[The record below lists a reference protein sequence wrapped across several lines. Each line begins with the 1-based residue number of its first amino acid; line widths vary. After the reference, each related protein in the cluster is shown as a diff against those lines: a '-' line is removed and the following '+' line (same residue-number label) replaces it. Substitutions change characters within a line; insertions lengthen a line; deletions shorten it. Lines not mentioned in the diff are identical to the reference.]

1 MNRCSGPLNALVV
14 AVCIAVPA
22 HAKRVDVRSAA
33 ELSSAISAAQAGD
46 EIVLADGV
54 YSAKGFT
61 CSAHGT
67 KSAPIRVRAA
77 NPGQASM
84 RFTGAEGFRVTG
96 PHWQFSHLIIEGAC
110 APSSGCEHAFHVTG
124 DARGFVL
131 ADSQVIDF
139 NAQLKVNA
147 EPRAG
152 APHAIPHGGL
162 IERNEIF
169 DRAPRPTSSPV
180 TKLNIDTGDDWI
192 VRDNYLHDFQKGAGD
207 QVSYAA
213 FMKSGGQ
220 RGVFERNLVICSSL
234 HTGGTRL
241 GLSFGGG
248 GTAPEYCSPGFASNV
263 PCDVEHRGGAL
274 RNNVIVNCSDVGIYL
289 NRAAETLV
297 SHNTLIATQ
306 GIDFR
311 FATTSGTARANVL
324 TGAIRE
330 RDGGQFADENNRT
343 GVTLASFEAWYREP
357 LTGDMRVD
365 GSPGSL
371 SDGSTA
377 EIADDACGLTRG
389 SPPFDIG
396 AIEHAQ
402 GGCKLWPKTASAAGG
417 SPGTG
422 GAGNEGARA
431 GTSASGGAGA
441 APNSGGPGEDANLA
455 GATGNNEGGAG
466 SLASRA
472 PGAAQGT
479 SKGSGCAIARAPERW
494 SAWLVSLAFCLGLA
508 RRTRARVARS
518 CGCP

>member
-1 MNRCSGPLNALVV
+1 MNRCSGSLNAFVV
-14 AVCIAVPA
+14 TVFIAVPA
-22 HAKRVDVRSAA
+22 HAKRVEVRSAA
-33 ELSSAISAAQAGD
+33 ELSSAISTAQAGD

-61 CSAHGT
+61 CSAQGT
-67 KSAPIRVRAA
+67 ESAPIRVRAA
-77 NPGQASM
+77 NPGQVSI
-84 RFTGAEGFRVTG
+84 RFTGSEGFRVTG
-96 PHWQFSHLIIEGAC
+96 AHWQFRHLIIEGAC
-110 APSSGCEHAFHVTG
+110 SPSANCEHAFHVTG
-124 DARGFVL
+124 DARGFAL

-207 QVSYAA
+207 QISYAA

-234 HTGGTRL
+234 HAGGTRL

-248 GTAPEYCSPGFASNV
+248 GTAPQYCAPGFASDV
-263 PCDVEHRGGAL
+263 PCDVEHRGGTL

-297 SHNTLIATQ
+297 VHNTLIATQ

-324 TGAIRE
+324 TGSIRE
-330 RDGGQFADENNRT
+330 RDGGQFADESNRT
-343 GVTLASFEAWYREP
+343 GVTLPSFEDWYREP
-357 LTGDMRVD
+357 LIGDLRVD
-365 GSPGSL
+365 NAPGL
-371 SDGSTA
+371 LTNGSTA
-377 EIADDACGLTRG
+377 KVTDDACGLTRG

-402 GGCKLWPKTASAAGG
+402 GGCKLWPKTAGAAGG

-422 GAGNEGARA
+422 GAGNEGAGTAAA
-431 GTSASGGAGA
+431 GSGAGA
-441 APNSGGPGEDANLA
+441 APSSGGPGDGANLA
-455 GATGNNEGGAG
+455 GATGHNEGGGAG
-466 SLASRA
+466 SPASR
-472 PGAAQGT
+472 PRGAQST
-479 SKGSGCAIARAPERW
+479 SKGSGCEIARAPERW
-494 SAWLVSLAFCLGLA
+494 SAWLVSLALCLGLV
-508 RRTRARVARS
+508 RRTRARVVTS
-518 CGCP
+518 